1 VVFSSRTE
9 TSVIPTVAVVVRE
22 RILSKENVMWL
33 RDSRILTLVLLLL
46 AGSSVPGVAETT
58 PLDALRARYSR
69 IRSIHFVARAHPW
82 VAEEKKPTASGMI
95 AFEYWADGDRYRMK
109 CHSDPGLGLTRDM
122 EVAFDGTY
130 WQMLD
135 VPAST
140 IHFQRQESQQVPI
153 ACPNPLF
160 LALDFLSP
168 DTEECPACGIRL
180 RDLSDGG
187 RWESMKLE
195 EPKTMSGSKTT
206 EYRITTRSVGG
217 PRKSYSI
224 ELGRES
230 GVIVVSSLRR
240 LYESGRKEVELVV
253 DEFRTLDPRVGP
265 LPVRMRMKSFD
276 ESGKT
281 TMAGPWRID
290 TIEVNQP
297 IDDDVFTL
305 DWKSAKAV
313 WDSDAKVFVTHWD
326 DRVRNRKLSQENDCP

>member
-130 WQMLD
+130 WQ
-135 VPAST
+135 
-140 IHFQRQESQQVPI
+140 I
-153 ACPNPLF
+153 
-160 LALDFLSP
+160 
-168 DTEECPACGIRL
+168 
-180 RDLSDGG
+180 
-187 RWESMKLE
+187 
-195 EPKTMSGSKTT
+195 
-206 EYRITTRSVGG
+206 
-217 PRKSYSI
+217 
-224 ELGRES
+224 
-230 GVIVVSSLRR
+230 
-240 LYESGRKEVELVV
+240 
-253 DEFRTLDPRVGP
+253 
-265 LPVRMRMKSFD
+265 
-276 ESGKT
+276 
-281 TMAGPWRID
+281 
-290 TIEVNQP
+290 
-297 IDDDVFTL
+297 
-305 DWKSAKAV
+305 
-313 WDSDAKVFVTHWD
+313 
-326 DRVRNRKLSQENDCP
+326 